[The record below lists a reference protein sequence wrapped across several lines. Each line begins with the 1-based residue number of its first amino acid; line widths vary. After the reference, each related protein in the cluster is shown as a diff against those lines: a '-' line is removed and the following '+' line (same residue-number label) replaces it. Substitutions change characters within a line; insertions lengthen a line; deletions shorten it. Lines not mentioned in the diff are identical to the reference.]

1 MIDIAV
7 TYGSTPVRFSYAW
20 VCRILKYVLN
30 KERVQHMSLGIR
42 FIDDTEMIRHN
53 RMYRKKRGPTDVLS
67 FGYEDE
73 AGDIIIDVDDVRR
86 VVSVQGGRMRDQVGM
101 LLVHGLL
108 HILDYDHVRRDEAR
122 RMWEKQDVYSKHLAV
137 DRIAFD
143 GFG

>member
-30 KERVQHMSLGIR
+30 KERVRHKVLGVR
-42 FIDDTEMIRHN
+42 FVDDTEMIRHN
-53 RMYRKKRGPTDVLS
+53 RTCRKKHGPTDVLS

-73 AGDIIIDVDDVRR
+73 SGDIIVDVDYVRR
-86 VVSVQGGRMRDQVGM
+86 IVHVQRGRMSDQAGM

-108 HILDYDHVRRDEAR
+108 HILGYDHEHRAEAR
-122 RMWEKQDVYSKHLAV
+122 RMWKKQDAYAAYLGV

-143 GFG
+143 DFG